1 MRPRVIAD
9 FVSFCDLALKNCR
22 VLFNTLA
29 EHEEC
34 KLDVPLRRHIKQLR
48 GAGCVRAIIEGHR
61 DIRSVDVHVGERDF
75 LSDSFLG
82 GGPGGVAVL
91 SFGLTTAIKTT
102 RMVTKKRGR
111 LIILRGYSGIP
122 VF

>member
-29 EHEEC
+29 EYEEC
-34 KLDVPLRRHIKQLR
+34 KLDVPLRCHIKQLR

-75 LSDSFLG
+75 LSDSFFERWTG
-82 GGPGGVAVL
+82 WCSGFVL
-91 SFGLTTAIKTT
+91 RADN
-102 RMVTKKRGR
+102 RHQNDEDA
-111 LIILRGYSGIP
+111 Y
-122 VF
+122 